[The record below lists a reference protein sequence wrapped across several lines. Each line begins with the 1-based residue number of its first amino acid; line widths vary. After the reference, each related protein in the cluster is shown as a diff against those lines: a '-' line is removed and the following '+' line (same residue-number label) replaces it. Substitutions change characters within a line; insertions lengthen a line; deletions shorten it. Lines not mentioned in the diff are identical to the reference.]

1 MCPDPAATAA
11 RATGV
16 GSVRGRSAKS
26 LPGPDIAP
34 GERLELRLLRVSKNG
49 MRQCVVVLG
58 FTCESYGLGRWQA
71 NIAQAW
77 TFAS

>member
-1 MCPDPAATAA
+1 VCPDPAATPA
-11 RATGV
+11 RTTGV
-16 GSVRGRSAKS
+16 GSVRGRPAKS

-34 GERLELRLLRVSKNG
+34 GERLDLKLLKVSKIG

-58 FTCESYGLGRWQA
+58 FTCRSYGLGRWQA

-77 TFAS
+77 TFSP